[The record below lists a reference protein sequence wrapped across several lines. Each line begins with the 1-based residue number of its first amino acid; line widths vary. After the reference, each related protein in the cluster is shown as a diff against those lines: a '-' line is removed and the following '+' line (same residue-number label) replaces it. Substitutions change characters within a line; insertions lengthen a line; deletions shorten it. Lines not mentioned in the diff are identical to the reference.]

1 MKTSRFIVTSFVLS
15 VAGAAL
21 AAFAADASANWTEHC
36 AKCHGAS
43 GKGDTKMGK
52 KLSISDLTDAK
63 VQAKFTDEQ
72 AMKAMKEGVKDKD
85 GKVTMKPVE
94 GLGEAEMK
102 ALVGQ
107 VRSFK
112 K

>member
-1 MKTSRFIVTSFVLS
+1 MKLS
-15 VAGAAL
+15 HSLSLFAVAAAGVAL
-21 AAFAADASANWTEHC
+21 VASAADAGGNWTEHC
-36 AKCHGAS
+36 AKCHGAA

-52 KLSISDLTDAK
+52 KLAISDLSDAK

-72 AMKAMKEGVKDKD
+72 ALKSMKEGVKDKD

-94 GLGEAEMK
+94 NMSEADMK
-102 ALVGQ
+102 ALVAH
-107 VRSFK
+107 VRGLK